1 MNARRGRAVSGAFVF
16 LLLGIFA
23 LFAVMLVM
31 LGARAYHS
39 TVESGAVHGDGRVLE
54 SYLVNAVRADD
65 ALGAVSVQEINGMDV
80 LKISADYAGT
90 GYDKWIYCWNG
101 SLRELFVDS
110 EFEFDPDSGE
120 IICPAQDM
128 KLDLHGALLSAM
140 LTDSSGAEHQA
151 MVALHCAG

>member
-16 LLLGIFA
+16 LLLGVFA

-39 TVESGAVHGDGRVLE
+39 TVESGAVHADGRVLE

-65 ALGAVSVQEINGMDV
+65 ARGAVSVQQIDGLDV

-90 GYDKWIYCWNG
+90 GYDKWIYCWDG

-110 EFEFDPDSGE
+110 EFEFDPASGE
-120 IICPAQDM
+120 IICPARDV
-128 KLDLHGALLSAM
+128 KLDLQGALLSAV
-140 LTDSSGAEHQA
+140 LTDSAGAEHRVN
-151 MVALHCAG
+151 VALHCAG